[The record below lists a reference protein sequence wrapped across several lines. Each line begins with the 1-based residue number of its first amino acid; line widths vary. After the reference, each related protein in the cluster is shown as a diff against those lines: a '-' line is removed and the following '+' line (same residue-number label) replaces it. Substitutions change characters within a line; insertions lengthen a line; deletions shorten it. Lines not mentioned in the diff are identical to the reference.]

1 MQRFFYICNTMMK
14 PINVADLLEQTT
26 KTLFSFEILPPLK
39 GKSIQSIYDGIDPLI
54 EFKPAFINVTYHRE
68 EFIYKKREKGYLE
81 KFSIKKRPGTVGI
94 CAAISNKYKT
104 PSVAHLICGGFTR
117 EETENALID
126 LNFLGVNNVLALR
139 GDPIKTEQ
147 YFVPEEGGN
156 EYAVDLVKQIIQLNK
171 GQYIEDNIENA
182 SPTNFCIGVSGYP
195 EKHSEA
201 PNMKEDIIRLKQK
214 IDAGAG
220 YIVTQMFFDNQK
232 FFDFVALC
240 RAAGITVPIVPGI
253 KPIATKRQLQVLP
266 KLFHIDLP
274 EELTDM
280 VEACKDNEEVKLVGE
295 KWALAQCKELM
306 EKQVPCIHFYTMGK
320 SNAVRNIAKKLF

>member
-1 MQRFFYICNTMMK
+1 
-14 PINVADLLEQTT
+14 
-26 KTLFSFEILPPLK
+26 
-39 GKSIQSIYDGIDPLI
+39 
-54 EFKPAFINVTYHRE
+54 
-68 EFIYKKREKGYLE
+68 
-81 KFSIKKRPGTVGI
+81 
-94 CAAISNKYKT
+94 
-104 PSVAHLICGGFTR
+104 
-117 EETENALID
+117 
-126 LNFLGVNNVLALR
+126 
-139 GDPIKTEQ
+139 
-147 YFVPEEGGN
+147 
-156 EYAVDLVKQIIQLNK
+156 
-171 GQYIEDNIENA
+171 
-182 SPTNFCIGVSGYP
+182 
-195 EKHSEA
+195 
-201 PNMKEDIIRLKQK
+201 MKEDIIRLKQK

-232 FFDFVALC
+232 FFDFVVLC